1 MVFPEV
7 FSVIMK
13 INTEF
18 FLKILPYRELDD
30 GFQRNLMHPGL
41 SFLLSVLISQGGN
54 APGKHWESGYQHA
67 F

>member
-18 FLKILPYRELDD
+18 FLKILPYREVD
-30 GFQRNLMHPGL
+30 GGSQKDLIYPGL
-41 SFLLSVLISQGGN
+41 SFLLSVLSSQGGN
-54 APGKHWESGYQHA
+54 ALGKHRESGYQHA